1 MLKKVTY
8 TFSLLLLLSC
18 IAHGQKIYHKSDT
31 LSQNAWVD
39 SVFKTMSPKERL
51 GQLFMVAAY
60 SNRDET
66 HFAEIDELITK
77 YNVGGLIFFQGGAV
91 RQAKLTNRYQSK
103 AKVPLSI
110 AMDAEWGIGMRLDS
124 ILDFPKQMTLGAI
137 QDNRWVYEMGREVA
151 QQFKLLNMH
160 INFAPVVDVNVNPNN
175 PVIGFRSFGE
185 DKFNVAEKGI
195 AYMKGMQDNRIMANA
210 KHFPGHGDTDVDSH
224 ADLPV
229 INHDKTRMSDI
240 ELYPFV
246 QLMKDSLLSV
256 MVAHLQIPAYDARPK
271 TPTTLSEKVVTD
283 LLKNELGFDGLAFT
297 DAMNMQGVAKYYEP
311 GEADVRALMA
321 GNDVIL
327 FPVDVPKAI
336 VQIEKAIKKG
346 DLTQASLDKRVKR
359 MLAAKF
365 WLGLDKYI
373 PISTDNLTERINSSY
388 AQMLNRIL
396 YQKAMT
402 VVDNTDELLPI
413 VKLDSTKFA
422 SLSFGKADNQEFENT
437 LSKYAKFVH
446 HQADSEYKQM
456 LDSLSSFDVVVV
468 GYGGITNATKNQHG
482 VNSDEVQFIRD
493 LQAKTKV
500 IVVTFGNAYGLQFFD
515 GVKNIICTYE
525 DNEITR
531 NIAPQII
538 FGALRAEGKL
548 PVTTGSFNVGAGIKT
563 LSASRLG
570 FGLPEE
576 VGMDSNTL
584 QEIDKVMAKAIKGR
598 ATPGGQI
605 LVARKGKVI
614 FQKNYGFQTY
624 DSLVAVNDQTM
635 YDLASVTKVM
645 ASIQLLMHLNEKGLI
660 DMNKTL
666 GDYLP
671 EVRNT
676 NKENLVI
683 RDVLLHQ
690 AGLQPFIPFW
700 KRTVDKGSL
709 KEAYYSETPG
719 TGFKNR
725 VAENVYS
732 NASLSD
738 SLWKW
743 VIEADLRKLP
753 KKEKKYDYLYS
764 DMGYYF
770 FMKLAE
776 KILKEPIDVFLD
788 REIYTPLGLQT
799 IGYLPRTRGFYE
811 EIAPTEDDKL
821 FRKTLLIGTVHD
833 QGAAMLGGV
842 AGHAG
847 LFSNSLDLAILMQ
860 MHLQLGEYG
869 YHIFFDQKTIPA
881 FTSQQSTDNRRGMG
895 WDKPILGKD
904 EGPTS
909 KFASQSTFGHSG
921 FTGTAVWADPEQEL
935 VYIFLSN
942 RVFPDAENS
951 KLMQWN
957 IRTKVQDII
966 YNSIWNFKKG

>member
-1 MLKKVTY
+1 MLKKF
-8 TFSLLLLLSC
+8 TFIFSFLFLFAEQGHS
-18 IAHGQKIYHKSDT
+18 QKIYAKLDT
-31 LSQNAWVD
+31 LEQKAWVD
-39 SVFKTMSPKERL
+39 SVFNELSPKERL

-60 SNRDET
+60 SNRDES
-66 HFAEIDELITK
+66 HYSEIDKLISD
-77 YNVGGLIFFQGGAV
+77 YNIGGLIFFQGGAV
-91 RQAKLTNRYQSK
+91 RQARLTNRYQTK
-103 AKVPLSI
+103 AKVPLAL

-137 QDNRWVYEMGREVA
+137 QDDKWVYEMGKAVA
-151 QQFKLLNMH
+151 QQFKQLNMH

-185 DKFNVAEKGI
+185 NKFNVANKGV
-195 AYMKGMQDNRIMANA
+195 AYMKGLQDNGIMANA

-271 TPTTLSEKVVTD
+271 TPTTLSEKVVTN

-327 FPVDVPKAI
+327 FPLDVPKAI
-336 VQIEKAIKKG
+336 AQIEQAIKKG
-346 DLTQASLDKRVKR
+346 QLTQASLDERVKKIL
-359 MLAAKF
+359 MSKF
-365 WLGLDKYI
+365 WMGLNHLK

-396 YQKAMT
+396 YQKAIT
-402 VVDNTDELLPI
+402 VVDNSDEILPI
-413 VKLDSTKFA
+413 VKLDSSRFA
-422 SLSFGKADNQEFENT
+422 SLSFGSTGNQEFEKT

-446 HQADSEYKQM
+446 HQSDSNYRQM
-456 LDSLSSFDVVVV
+456 LDSLATFDVVVI
-468 GYGGITNATKNQHG
+468 GYGGITNSTKNQHG
-482 VNSDEVQFIRD
+482 VNSDQVQFIRE
-493 LQAKTKV
+493 LQTKTKV
-500 IVVTFGNAYGLQFFD
+500 IVVAFGNAYALQYFD
-515 GVKNIICTYE
+515 GVKNLICTYE

-531 NIAPQII
+531 NVAPQII
-538 FGALRAEGKL
+538 FGGLKAEGKL
-548 PVTTGSFNVGAGIKT
+548 PVTTGSFNLGTGVQT
-563 LSASRLG
+563 LTASRLS

-576 VGMDSNTL
+576 VGMDSKILNR
-584 QEIDKVMAKAIKGR
+584 IDKVMAKAIKGK
-598 ATPGGQI
+598 ATPGGQV

-624 DSLVAVNDQTM
+624 DSLVAVNNETI

-645 ASIQLLMHLNEKGLI
+645 ASIQVLMYLNEKGLI

-666 GDYLP
+666 GYYLP

-676 NKENLVI
+676 NKEGLVI

-700 KRTVDKGSL
+700 KRTVEEGHL
-709 KEAYYSETPG
+709 MNEYYSETPG
-719 TGFKNR
+719 TGYKSR
-725 VAENVYS
+725 IAENIYGS
-732 NASLSD
+732 PLLAD

-776 KILKEPIDVFLD
+776 KILNEPIDTFLD
-788 REIYTPLGLQT
+788 REIYNPIGVQTLGF
-799 IGYLPRTRGFYE
+799 LPRAKGFFA
-811 EIAPTEDDKL
+811 EIAPTEDDKF

-860 MHLQLGEYG
+860 MQLQLGTYG
-869 YHIFFDQKTIPA
+869 KHRFFDANTIPA
-881 FTSQQSTDNRRGMG
+881 FTKQQTKDNRRGMG
-895 WDKPILGKD
+895 WDKPILGKN

-909 KFASQSTFGHSG
+909 RFASKSTFGHSG
-921 FTGTAVWADPEQEL
+921 FTGTAVWADPEEEL
-935 VYIFLSN
+935 IYIFLSN
-942 RVFPDAENS
+942 RVFPDAENA
-951 KLMQWN
+951 KLIQWN
-957 IRTKVQDII
+957 IRTDIQDII
-966 YNSIWNFKKG
+966 YNSIWNFK

>member
-1 MLKKVTY
+1 MLKKF
-8 TFSLLLLLSC
+8 TFILLSLFLF
-18 IAHGQKIYHKSDT
+18 AYSSHSQKIYSKIDT
-31 LSQNAWVD
+31 LKQKVWVD
-39 SVFKTMSPKERL
+39 SVFNQMSPKERL

-60 SNRDET
+60 SNQDEN
-66 HFAEIDELITK
+66 HYAEIDKLITD
-77 YNVGGLIFFQGGAV
+77 YNIGGLIFFQGGAV
-91 RQAKLTNRYQSK
+91 RQARLTNRYQAK
-103 AKVPLSI
+103 AKVPLSL

-137 QDNRWVYEMGREVA
+137 QDNRWIYEMGQEVA

-160 INFAPVVDVNVNPNN
+160 INFAPVVDVNVNPRN

-185 DKFNVAEKGI
+185 NKYNVAEKGV

-210 KHFPGHGDTDVDSH
+210 KHFPGHGDTEVDSH

-229 INHDKTRMSDI
+229 INHDKTRMSEI

-283 LLKNELGFDGLAFT
+283 LLKNDLGFDGLAFT

-327 FPVDVPKAI
+327 FPLDVPKAI
-336 VQIEKAIKKG
+336 TQVELAIKKG
-346 DLTQASLDKRVKR
+346 QLTQASLDARVKKIL
-359 MLAAKF
+359 MSKF
-365 WLGLDKYI
+365 WLGLNKLK
-373 PISTDNLTERINSSY
+373 PVTTDNLTERINSSY

-402 VVDNTDELLPI
+402 VVDNSDELLPI
-413 VKLDSTKFA
+413 IKVDKTRFA
-422 SLSFGKADNQEFENT
+422 SLSFGTSENNEFENT
-437 LSKYAKFVH
+437 LSKYAKFTH
-446 HQADSEYKQM
+446 YHADSSYLKM
-456 LDSLSSFDVVVV
+456 LDSLSAYDVVVV
-468 GYGGITNATKNQHG
+468 GYGGITNSTKNQHG
-482 VNSDEVQFIRD
+482 VNSEDVQFIRE
-493 LQAKTKV
+493 LQSRTKV
-500 IVVTFGNAYGLQFFD
+500 VVVAFGNAYGLQFFE

-531 NIAPQII
+531 NITPQII
-538 FGALRAEGKL
+538 FGALKAEGKL
-548 PVTTGSFNVGAGIKT
+548 PVTTGKFTLGTGVQT
-563 LSASRLG
+563 LSASRLS
-570 FGLPEE
+570 FGSPEE
-576 VGMDSNTL
+576 VGMDSNIL
-584 QEIDKVMAKAIKGR
+584 NGIDKIMAKAISGK

-605 LVARKGKVI
+605 LVARKGKVV
-614 FQKNYGFQTY
+614 FSRNYGFQTY

-635 YDLASVTKVM
+635 YDLASITKVM
-645 ASIQLLMHLNEKGLI
+645 ASVQVLMYLNENGLI

-666 GDYLP
+666 GFYLP

-676 NKENLVI
+676 NKEDLII

-700 KRTVDKGSL
+700 KRTIDKGNL
-709 KEAYYSETPG
+709 MGEYYSETPG
-719 TGFKNR
+719 IGYKSR
-725 VAENVYS
+725 IAENIYGS
-732 NASLSD
+732 PSLSD

-776 KILKEPIDVFLD
+776 KLLNEPLDAFLE
-788 REIYTPLGLQT
+788 REIYEPIGVQTLGF
-799 IGYLPRTRGFYE
+799 LPRTKGFYK
-811 EIAPTEDDKL
+811 EIAPTEDDKF

-842 AGHAG
+842 SGHAG

-860 MHLQLGEYG
+860 MQMQLGTYG
-869 YHIFFDQKTIPA
+869 NHTFFNSTTIPS
-881 FTSQQSTDNRRGMG
+881 FTRQQTSDNRRGMG
-895 WDKPILGKD
+895 WDKPIVGKN

-909 KFASQSTFGHSG
+909 RFASKSTFGHSG
-921 FTGTAVWADPEQEL
+921 FTGTAIWADPEEEL
-935 VYIFLSN
+935 IYIFLSN
-942 RVFPDAENS
+942 RVFPDAENA
-951 KLMQWN
+951 KLIQWN
-957 IRTKVQDII
+957 IRTDIQDLI
-966 YNSIWNFKKG
+966 YNSIWNFK

>member
-1 MLKKVTY
+1 MLKKFTFIL
-8 TFSLLLLLSC
+8 FSLLLFAD
-18 IAHGQKIYHKSDT
+18 IGQAQKIYAKLDT
-31 LSQNAWVD
+31 LKQKAWAD
-39 SVFKTMSPKERL
+39 SVFNQLSPKERL

-60 SNRDET
+60 SNKEES
-66 HFAEIDELITK
+66 HYAEIDRLITD
-77 YNVGGLIFFQGGAV
+77 YNIGGLIFFQGGAV
-91 RQAKLTNRYQSK
+91 RQADLTNRYQAK
-103 AKVPLSI
+103 AKVPLSL

-124 ILDFPKQMTLGAI
+124 ILDFPRQMTLGAI
-137 QDNRWVYEMGREVA
+137 QDNRWVYEMGKEVA
-151 QQFKLLNMH
+151 QQFKLMKMH
-160 INFAPVVDVNVNPNN
+160 INFAPVVDVNVNPKN
-175 PVIGFRSFGE
+175 PVIGSRSFGE
-185 DKFNVAEKGI
+185 NKFNVADKGV
-195 AYMKGMQDNRIMANA
+195 AYMKGLQDNGIMANA

-229 INHDKTRMSDI
+229 INHSKARMSEI

-256 MVAHLQIPAYDARPK
+256 MVAHLQIPAYDARPN

-283 LLKNELGFDGLAFT
+283 LLKKKLGFDGLAFT

-327 FPVDVPKAI
+327 FPLDVPKAI
-336 VQIEKAIKKG
+336 TQVGLAIKNG
-346 DLTQASLDKRVKR
+346 QLTQASLDIRVKKIL
-359 MLAAKF
+359 MSKF
-365 WLGLDKYI
+365 WLGLNKVE

-396 YQKAMT
+396 YQKAIT
-402 VVDNTDELLPI
+402 VVDNADELLPI
-413 VKLDSTKFA
+413 IKLDSTRFA
-422 SLSFGKADNQEFENT
+422 SVSFGSTNDQEFENT

-446 HQADSEYKQM
+446 HQADASYPQM
-456 LDSLSSFDVVVV
+456 LDSLASFDLVVV
-468 GYGGITNATKNQHG
+468 GFGGITNATKNQHG
-482 VNSDEVQFIRD
+482 VNSQEVQFIRD
-493 LQAKTKV
+493 LQSKTKV
-500 IVVTFGNAYGLQFFD
+500 IVVAFGNAYGLQFFD

-525 DNEITR
+525 DNAITR
-531 NIAPQII
+531 SIAPQII
-538 FGALRAEGKL
+538 FGALKAEGKL
-548 PVTTGSFNVGAGIKT
+548 PVTTGEFLLGTGIQT
-563 LSASRLG
+563 LSASRLS

-576 VGMDSNTL
+576 VGMDSQILNG
-584 QEIDKVMAKAIKGR
+584 IDKVMAKAIQSK

-605 LVARKGKVI
+605 LVARKGKVVYS
-614 FQKNYGFQTY
+614 KNYGYQTY

-645 ASIQLLMHLNEKGLI
+645 ASVQVLMYLNEKNLI

-666 GDYLP
+666 GFYLP

-676 NKENLVI
+676 NKEELII

-690 AGLQPFIPFW
+690 AGLLPFIPFW
-700 KRTVDKGSL
+700 KRTIEKGNL
-709 KEAYYSETPG
+709 MEEYYSETPG
-719 TGFKNR
+719 AGYQSSI
-725 VAENVYS
+725 AENIYGS
-732 NASLSD
+732 PSLAD

-770 FMKLAE
+770 FKKLAE
-776 KILKEPIDVFLD
+776 RLLNEPMDSFLD
-788 REIYTPLGLQT
+788 RQIYQPIGVQT
-799 IGYLPRTRGFYE
+799 LGYLPRTKGFFK
-811 EIAPTEDDKL
+811 EITPTEDDKF

-860 MHLQLGEYG
+860 MQMQLGTYG
-869 YHIFFDQKTIPA
+869 NHTFFEANTIPA
-881 FTSQQSTDNRRGMG
+881 FTRQQTQDNRRGMG
-895 WDKPILGKD
+895 WDKPIVGKN

-909 KFASQSTFGHSG
+909 RFASKSTFGHSG
-921 FTGTAVWADPEQEL
+921 FTGTAVWADPDQEL
-935 VYIFLSN
+935 IYIFLSN
-942 RVFPDAENS
+942 RIFPDAENA
-951 KLMQWN
+951 KLIQSN
-957 IRTKVQDII
+957 VRTDIQDII
-966 YNSIWNFKKG
+966 YKSIWNFK

>member
-1 MLKKVTY
+1 M
-8 TFSLLLLLSC
+8 
-18 IAHGQKIYHKSDT
+18 GQ
-31 LSQNAWVD
+31 
-39 SVFKTMSPKERL
+39 
-51 GQLFMVAAY
+51 
-60 SNRDET
+60 
-66 HFAEIDELITK
+66 
-77 YNVGGLIFFQGGAV
+77 
-91 RQAKLTNRYQSK
+91 
-103 AKVPLSI
+103 
-110 AMDAEWGIGMRLDS
+110 
-124 ILDFPKQMTLGAI
+124 
-137 QDNRWVYEMGREVA
+137 EVA

-160 INFAPVVDVNVNPNN
+160 INFAPVVDVNVNPRN

-185 DKFNVAEKGI
+185 NKYNVAEKGV

-210 KHFPGHGDTDVDSH
+210 KHFPGHGDTEVDSH

-229 INHDKTRMSDI
+229 INHDKTRMSEI

-283 LLKNELGFDGLAFT
+283 LLKNDLGFDGLAFT

-327 FPVDVPKAI
+327 FPLDVPKAI
-336 VQIEKAIKKG
+336 TQVELAIKKG
-346 DLTQASLDKRVKR
+346 QLTQASLDARVKKIL
-359 MLAAKF
+359 MSKF
-365 WLGLDKYI
+365 WLGLNKLK
-373 PISTDNLTERINSSY
+373 PVTTDNLTERINSSY

-402 VVDNTDELLPI
+402 VVDNSDELLPI
-413 VKLDSTKFA
+413 IKVDKTRFA
-422 SLSFGKADNQEFENT
+422 SLSFGTSENNEFENT
-437 LSKYAKFVH
+437 LSKYAKFTH
-446 HQADSEYKQM
+446 YHADSSYLKM
-456 LDSLSSFDVVVV
+456 LDSLSAYDVVVV
-468 GYGGITNATKNQHG
+468 GYGGITNSTKNQHG
-482 VNSDEVQFIRD
+482 VNSEDVQFIRE
-493 LQAKTKV
+493 LQSRTKV
-500 IVVTFGNAYGLQFFD
+500 VVVAFGNAYGLQFFE

-531 NIAPQII
+531 NITPQII
-538 FGALRAEGKL
+538 FGALKAEGKL
-548 PVTTGSFNVGAGIKT
+548 PVTTGKFTLGTGVQT
-563 LSASRLG
+563 LSASRLS
-570 FGLPEE
+570 FGSPEE
-576 VGMDSNTL
+576 VGMDSNIL
-584 QEIDKVMAKAIKGR
+584 NGIDKIMAKAISGK

-605 LVARKGKVI
+605 LVARKGKVV
-614 FQKNYGFQTY
+614 FSRNYGFQTY

-635 YDLASVTKVM
+635 YDLASITKVM
-645 ASIQLLMHLNEKGLI
+645 ASVQVLMYLNENGLI

-666 GDYLP
+666 GFYLP

-676 NKENLVI
+676 NKEDLII

-700 KRTVDKGSL
+700 KRTIDKGNL
-709 KEAYYSETPG
+709 MGEYYSETPG
-719 TGFKNR
+719 IGYKSR
-725 VAENVYS
+725 IAENIYGS
-732 NASLSD
+732 PSLSD

-776 KILKEPIDVFLD
+776 KLLNEPLDAFLE
-788 REIYTPLGLQT
+788 REIYEPIGVQTLGF
-799 IGYLPRTRGFYE
+799 LPRTKGFYK
-811 EIAPTEDDKL
+811 EIAPTEDDKF

-842 AGHAG
+842 SGHAG

-860 MHLQLGEYG
+860 MQMQLGTYG
-869 YHIFFDQKTIPA
+869 NHTFFNSTTIPS
-881 FTSQQSTDNRRGMG
+881 FTRQQTSDNRRGMG
-895 WDKPILGKD
+895 WDKPIVGKN

-909 KFASQSTFGHSG
+909 RFASKSTFGHSG
-921 FTGTAVWADPEQEL
+921 FTGTAIWADPEEEL
-935 VYIFLSN
+935 IYIFLSN
-942 RVFPDAENS
+942 RVFPDAENA
-951 KLMQWN
+951 KLIQWN
-957 IRTKVQDII
+957 IRTDIQDLI
-966 YNSIWNFKKG
+966 YNSIWNFK